1 MIPLAAYGFRKEER
15 LCGKIN
21 ISALISDGKWGGTAH
36 LRYCWRAREDA
47 GINRIMVSV
56 SKKYFKRAVKRN
68 LLKRRMRE
76 AYRLQKSLLGA
87 HGIDFMIT
95 YCSKEVLDYEV
106 IAKEMASILTKLDQS
121 AGSPK

>member
-1 MIPLAAYGFRKEER
+1 MLSPAANTLRKEER

-36 LRYCWRAREDA
+36 LRYCWRVREDEGA
-47 GINRIMVSV
+47 NRIMVTV

-76 AYRLQKSLLGA
+76 AYRLQKSLLGECN
-87 HGIDFMIT
+87 IDFMIS
-95 YCSKEVLDYEV
+95 YSSKEVLDYELMT
-106 IAKEMASILTKLDQS
+106 KEIASILTKLNQA
-121 AGSPK
+121 AGSSK

>member
-1 MIPLAAYGFRKEER
+1 MLSPAANTLRKEER

-36 LRYCWRAREDA
+36 LRYCWRVREDEGA
-47 GINRIMVSV
+47 NRIMVTV

-76 AYRLQKSLLGA
+76 AYRLQKQLLNCKA
-87 HGIDFMIT
+87 ADFMISYST
-95 YCSKEVLDYEV
+95 KEVLDYQTICKEV
-106 IAKEMASILTKLDQS
+106 AAILNKISQ
-121 AGSPK
+121 AA